1 MRRRANGQP
10 THPSEGNDMQT
21 TADDP
26 ASARRVAL
34 VTGASAG
41 LGAAFAREL
50 ARRGHDVVL
59 VARRADRMDAI
70 AAELRSTH
78 GVRTCA
84 VVQDLAAPGA
94 CERVMARAA
103 AFAPTLDVL
112 VNNAGYGLR
121 GGFMRHPWE
130 AHRDFLTVMLAD
142 AVELTHRALPGMLAR
157 GHGRIV
163 NVSSVA
169 GFAPPQR
176 GSLYGAVKRALTTW
190 SESLSLELA
199 GTGVHACAACPGFTR
214 TEFHDAMGN
223 RAHMDRLP
231 AWLWSD
237 AETVARRS
245 LDACDAGRPVE
256 VIGGVN
262 RAIVGLCAVL
272 PGPVLRAIAPRDLME
287 RGGDRGFGG

>member
-1 MRRRANGQP
+1 MPATDERPPATRR
-10 THPSEGNDMQT
+10 T
-21 TADDP
+21 
-26 ASARRVAL
+26 AL

-41 LGAAFAREL
+41 LGAAFAHEL

-59 VARRADRMDAI
+59 VARRADRLEALAEALR
-70 AAELRSTH
+70 AAH

-94 CERVMARAA
+94 CERVMAAAA
-103 AFAPTLDVL
+103 AFAPTVDTL
-112 VNNAGYGLR
+112 VNNAGYGVR
-121 GGFMRHPWE
+121 GGFLRHPWE
-130 AHRDFLTVMLAD
+130 VHRDMLTVMLAD
-142 AVELTHRALPGMLAR
+142 AIELTHRALPGMLAR

-190 SESLSLELA
+190 TESLALELA

-237 AETVARRS
+237 ADAVARRS
-245 LDACDAGRPVE
+245 LDACDAGRAVE
-256 VIGGVN
+256 VIGGIN
-262 RAIVGLCAVL
+262 RAIVGACAVL
-272 PGPVLRAIAPRDLME
+272 PGPLLRAIAPRDLME
-287 RGGDRGFGG
+287 RGGDRAFGE